1 MAITRQPIVE
11 ADFLNGVL
19 ILGEFDQ
26 KVILTD
32 ELKQRYLERS
42 IDPFW
47 HSSNDNLDYIVIYN
61 TGEYFCQ
68 RKKLKYDFKE
78 KINYWSTYAFHEA
91 TEEQVNILKEQIT
104 SLFAVSREIT
114 TNKIYDTLEK
124 IDREKLFYDQRYA
137 KKVIEKNNMLSAS
150 DWRILPDIE
159 DSFPG
164 EKDMWIKWRQALRSD
179 VLKKPEEFNDSL
191 EFFKYLYNIKYPI
204 DPKKYKELYP
214 NDEVEYLSTEDQWV
228 KTDVEA
234 SNDFVDSRIFNIL
247 SMSAQYKE
255 SYRRVKS
262 EVMSL
267 MKSLEVNQISNI
279 DLDDYIIEQ

>member
-1 MAITRQPIVE
+1 MAITRQPILE
-11 ADFLNGVL
+11 ADLLNGVI
-19 ILGEFDQ
+19 ILGGFDQ
-26 KVILTD
+26 KVVLSE

-47 HSSNDNLDYIVIYN
+47 HSENDHLDYLVIYN

-68 RKKLKYDFKE
+68 RRKLKYDFKE
-78 KINYWSTYAFHEA
+78 KVNYWGTYAFHEA
-91 TEEQVNILKEQIT
+91 SEEQVNALREQIIN
-104 SLFAVSREIT
+104 LFAVSGEIT
-114 TNKIYDTLEK
+114 TNKIYDSIEK
-124 IDREKLFYDQRYA
+124 IDREKLFFDQRYA
-137 KKVIEKNNMLSAS
+137 KKVIEKNKMLSAS
-150 DWRILPDIE
+150 DWRILPDII

-164 EKDMWIKWRQALRSD
+164 EKEMWMKWRQILRSE
-179 VLKKPEEFNDSL
+179 VIKKPEEFGDSL
-191 EFFKYLYNIKYPI
+191 EFFKYLYDIKYPI

-267 MKSLEVNQISNI
+267 MKLLEVNQISNI
-279 DLDDYIIEQ
+279 NLDDYVIE